1 MSRSHR
7 KRKTFLNDADGIS
20 AKDYLLL
27 VSTVTFFTFL
37 TLALILVL
45 AGRKIDPIYLELLD
59 MATPTLVTIV
69 GGVMGVQAVESFSK
83 TRQTKTSVNQTK
95 TTNEGEYEND

>member
-1 MSRSHR
+1 MSRQHR

-27 VSTVTFFTFL
+27 VSTVTFFLFL
-37 TLALILVL
+37 TIGLVFVL
-45 AGRKIDPIYLELLD
+45 VGKKVDPIYLDLLD

-69 GGVMGVQAVESFSK
+69 GGVMGVQAVESFNK
-83 TRQTKTSVNQTK
+83 KRKEDFE
-95 TTNEGEYEND
+95 NE